1 MRAPDFWFKSGD
13 WRAALLRPVAALYG
27 AIAAFRMNRSGFCA
41 PVPVICIGN
50 FTAGGA
56 GKTPTAIAIASML
69 KEMGETPVFLTRGYG
84 GSIDGPH
91 MVDVTRDDATA
102 VGDEALLLARVAPV
116 VKSADRVKGALHAS
130 TLGSV
135 IVMDDG
141 LQNPS
146 LTKDFSIAVV
156 DGESGIGNGLCIPA
170 GPLRAPLAVQKRH
183 TDAVLIMR
191 PGDADKRLHNA
202 LNPVPFWHARLVPD
216 AAALSALQG
225 RKIFAFAGIGRPEKF
240 FTMLEREG
248 LAIVERRAFA
258 DHAPYEMAT
267 LNAIA
272 QQCQREG
279 LIPVTT
285 EKDAARMGPLL
296 QKASGLASLA
306 VVPVV
311 CEISDRAAI
320 TAVIMAALA
329 HRLTQRPT

>member
-13 WRAALLRPVAALYG
+13 WRAALLQPIAALYG
-27 AIAAFRMNRSGFCA
+27 AIAGFRMNQSGFRA

-56 GKTPTAIAIASML
+56 GKTPTAIAIATML

-91 MVDVTRDDATA
+91 LVDVVRDDAAA

-116 VKSADRVKGALHAS
+116 VKSVDRVKGALRAS
-130 TLGSV
+130 ALGSV

-156 DGESGIGNGLCIPA
+156 DGETGIGNGLCIPA
-170 GPLRAPLAVQKRH
+170 GPLRAPLTAQKHR
-183 TDAVLIMR
+183 TDAVLIMGAGT
-191 PGDADKRLHNA
+191 PDIRLTQA
-202 LNPVPFWHARLVPD
+202 LSPRPFWCADLVPD
-216 AAALSALQG
+216 AATLSAMRGQ
-225 RKIFAFAGIGRPEKF
+225 KIFAFAGIGRPEKF
-240 FTMLEREG
+240 FAMLEREG
-248 LAIVERRAFA
+248 LALAERRAFA
-258 DHAPYEMAT
+258 DHAPYDKHT
-267 LNAIA
+267 LVAIA

-285 EKDAARMGPLL
+285 EKDAARIGPLL
-296 QKASGLASLA
+296 QEASGLAPLV
-306 VVPVV
+306 VVPVIF
-311 CEISDRAAI
+311 ESSDRAAI
-320 TAVIMAALA
+320 KEALTHRLA
-329 HRLTQRPT
+329 HRIL